1 MSLLSNRQLGR
12 LNSRYGQYGWV
23 PLLSA
28 LLCLE
33 APAVLA
39 DEGRFEVTR
48 AEIRAAETSWLL
60 DARLDLEL
68 SSRVI
73 KALES
78 GVTLSFSVQFELI
91 RQRNFWTDV
100 KELTASQDF
109 ELKYMALNE
118 RYIVRNNTTGE
129 QKSYA
134 TLFSALRNLGQ
145 IRDWAVVPLDR
156 IDPEQTY
163 SCDLRV
169 VLNQDALPGPLQ
181 LITFWRGDFLLESE
195 GYRWKLR

>member
-1 MSLLSNRQLGR
+1 MSVLGNRQLAR
-12 LNSRYGQYGWV
+12 PNSRYERCGWAA
-23 PLLSA
+23 LLGA
-28 LLCLE
+28 LLCLQV
-33 APAVLA
+33 PATLA
-39 DEGRFEVTR
+39 DDGRFEVTR
-48 AEIRAAETSWLL
+48 AATRVADNNWLL

-73 KALES
+73 EALES
-78 GVTLSFSVQFELI
+78 GVTLSFSVQFELT
-91 RQRNFWTDV
+91 RQRNFWIDV
-100 KELTASQDF
+100 DELEASQAF

-118 RYIVRNNTTGE
+118 RYIVRNTSTGE

-145 IRDWAVVPLDR
+145 IRDWAVVPVDR
-156 IDPEQTY
+156 IDPERTY
-163 SCDLRV
+163 NCGLRV

-195 GYRWKLR
+195 WYRWKLR